1 MEWTNAHNLMY
12 FLFGM
17 SHLTDAKVSDEEK
30 AATIKIAKEWLD
42 GSDDDFEFIYRE
54 VQGEYLK
61 DIGFP
66 NYTKEGWL
74 KVQKQTLAC
83 AKAFATNSTGDATD
97 NISFLLKDS
106 IALFKSDGDFS
117 EAEKNLIDKLAEHWD
132 VDKDWLYDGE
142 IEEEDDLDEM
152 IEDFLENYNEESI
165 DNETSQLKVTMEMI
179 QQGFDG
185 KGLFEPPDGAKY
197 EGEFKRGKFNGYGT
211 FTWPDG
217 ENYCGDFEDGMM
229 CGKGI
234 YNSANGDVYDGE
246 FKNGEK
252 SGSGKFTH
260 GPGDW
265 EGDVYEGEWKN
276 DQRSG
281 HGVITFGSGEFKGE
295 KYDGQWKDG
304 KRNGKGTYDF
314 ADGTSFIGTWK
325 DGECV
330 EKEVE
335 LKTENKVLSKDS
347 PIWEIIQHEFIN
359 LGKGASVLKKEFSN
373 LILSKYPHIKK
384 GTLSAQIAI
393 QVINKRS
400 RTNYNQCGKERVCG
414 DDKFDFLFEQEDKTL
429 CKYDK
434 SKHGIWEIYKR
445 DDGKLDVRIVSK

>member
-1 MEWTNAHNLMY
+1 MEWTNLHNLMY

-30 AATIKIAKEWLD
+30 AATIKIAKEYFD
-42 GSDDDFEFIYRE
+42 ESVDFESIYRE

-74 KVQKQTLAC
+74 KGQKQTLAC
-83 AKAFATNSTGDATD
+83 AKAFATISTGDATD

-117 EAEKNLIDKLAEHWD
+117 EAEKSLIDTLAGHWD
-132 VDKDWLYDGE
+132 VDKDWLYDRE
-142 IEEEDDLDEM
+142 IEEEDNLDEI

-165 DNETSQLKVTMEMI
+165 DNETSQVKVTMEMI

-185 KGLFEPPDGAKY
+185 KGLFDSPDGSKY
-197 EGEFKRGKFNGYGT
+197 EGDFKDGRFSGKGKLI
-211 FTWPDG
+211 WPDG
-217 ENYCGDFEDGMM
+217 ENYNGEWKDGNPD
-229 CGKGI
+229 GKGI
-234 YNSANGDVYDGE
+234 YNFTNGDVYDGE

-252 SGSGKFTH
+252 SGSGEFTH

-265 EGDVYEGEWKN
+265 EGDLYEGEWKN

-281 HGVITFGSGEFKGE
+281 YGVITFSSGEFKGE

-304 KRNGKGTYDF
+304 KRNGKGTYHF
-314 ADGTSFIGTWK
+314 SDGTSFMGTWK
-325 DGECV
+325 DGDLV

-335 LKTENKVLSKDS
+335 LKNENKEEETSIEKIIREWNSEGMIEIEKKDFIHHLS
-347 PIWEIIQHEFIN
+347 IIYPE
-359 LGKGASVLKKEFSN
+359 LKEN
-373 LILSKYPHIKK
+373 TIK
-384 GTLSAQIAI
+384 TMITTMI
-393 QVINKRS
+393 VNKRT
-400 RTNYNQCGKERVCG
+400 RTYYHGCKKPRKCSSEHNY
-414 DDKFDFLFEQEDKTL
+414 DFLYINDANYLTRYAEDT
-429 CKYDK
+429 
-434 SKHGIWEIYKR
+434 HGCWEIYKR
-445 DDGKLDVRIVSK
+445 IDGKLDVKLV